1 MPASFPPRYPSGQ
14 ISDWKHHANF
24 QNDRDK
30 RYDNSSDRTISY
42 GDGLWLV
49 PHWIVTGDRPCLTPD
64 RIVRIDV
71 LSLRKRK
78 PPQPRDYHLLDCVP
92 NSLLNGPL
100 TVSDAR
106 QFVVIDRP
114 KHIIQNICI
123 ESSHG

>member
-1 MPASFPPRYPSGQ
+1 MIGNAMQ
-14 ISDWKHHANF
+14 IFKTIVTNGATILPID
-24 QNDRDK
+24 
-30 RYDNSSDRTISY
+30 TISY

-49 PHWIVTGDRPCLTPD
+49 PHWIAKGDGLGLMPD
-64 RIVRIDV
+64 RIIRIDV
-71 LSLRKRK
+71 LSLRKLE
-78 PPQPRDYHLLDCVP
+78 PPQPWDYHLLDCVP
-92 NSLLNGPL
+92 NSVLNGPL